1 MLINRDVERVIS
13 SYVKEHKFGV
23 FIFNGPKGVLKLF
36 TSELVSNLLFKDY
49 GGFIPFSHPDIY
61 TYGVYDYS
69 LHYKFF
75 VKNISSINNFG
86 EFFFRFSSFVSS
98 LRVEN
103 SLKEGIFL
111 YLHEVKKSGDID
123 INKVKKFLE
132 DLEEV
137 IEKLNKVQSVGIDVV
152 RDISEFVNMTSI
164 SGNKVVLISGFE
176 NATIEAQNSF
186 LKTLEDLPNNTFV
199 ILLTNN
205 IERVLPTIRSRSFIV
220 NFMYLKGVEIGK
232 FFKGVFNVDNEKY
245 YSIYDLIVDNVYDV
259 NYRLQSLV
267 SKGFFSDEISDAIEI
282 AEEFSQDEILT
293 RLFFELSSEVL
304 NTLLMIRGK
313 IAGLDVDFPNDYLKL
328 ISKEKIRKYDIASL
342 TKLQKVLDESYY
354 NVYVYNLDPKVVIS
368 NFLLEARSVS

>member
-69 LHYKFF
+69 LYYKFF

-98 LRVEN
+98 LRAEN

-199 ILLTNN
+199 ILLTNS